1 METPLIKDILAIVDN
16 AEQSAPFIREALA
29 FAGLHGA
36 HVEIAALTAGPY

>member
-1 METPLIKDILAIVDN
+1 MIKDILAIVDN